1 MSDKQEFK
9 LLLEKTKPLRQS
21 FGDDLMLNSDKTLQY
36 FSKLIELADTGKI
49 DQRGA
54 CYLIADTM
62 WYPSIDKNPGLEAI
76 VGDAGE
82 LELPDEHIDGDRTQ
96 RWERLKTW
104 IHDESESTKNTTLL

>member
-62 WYPSIDKNPGLEAI
+62 WYPSIDKNPCLEAI
-76 VGDAGE
+76 AADAGS
-82 LELPDEHIDGDRTQ
+82 LELPDKLIDGSREE
-96 RWERLKTW
+96 RWVRIKSWVQEEINNLN
-104 IHDESESTKNTTLL
+104 S